1 MNGIEYG
8 GYAIE
13 GDGTYGMKVIK
24 PIGRGSIPLEL
35 RGTFTTV
42 TTAKRVID
50 ILHSKKE
57 KPDAEVNSTD

>member
-1 MNGIEYG
+1 MEYM
-8 GYAIE
+8 GYIIE

-35 RGTFTTV
+35 RGTFTTI

-50 ILHSKKE
+50 ILNSKKE
-57 KPDAEVNSTD
+57 VSNAKVSSAD